1 MLLRTSRGET
11 LTAQWAD
18 TAASGT
24 LYMMLDDDRRLPE
37 IAADMDGLEWI
48 ERISPEEGDKTFAGN
63 TLLVS
68 IARTAQGVQISLTR
82 EAVQDG

>member
-18 TAASGT
+18 TAMSGT

-37 IAADMDGLEWI
+37 IAAEMDGLEWI
-48 ERISPEEGDKTFAGN
+48 ERISPEEGDKTFAGYS
-63 TLLVS
+63 LLVS
-68 IARTAQGVQISLTR
+68 IARTVQGVQISMTR
-82 EAVQDG
+82 EAAQNG

>member
-37 IAADMDGLEWI
+37 IAAEMDGLEWI
-48 ERISPEEGDKTFAGN
+48 ERISPEEGDKTFAGYS
-63 TLLVS
+63 LLQG
-68 IARTAQGVQISLTR
+68 ITRTPSGVQVSLSR
-82 EAVQDG
+82 EEKENG